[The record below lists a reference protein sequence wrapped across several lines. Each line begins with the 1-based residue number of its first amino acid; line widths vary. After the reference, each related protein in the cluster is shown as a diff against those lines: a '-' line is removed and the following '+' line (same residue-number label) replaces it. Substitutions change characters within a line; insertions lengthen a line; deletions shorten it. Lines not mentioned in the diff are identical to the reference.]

1 MNAGGAN
8 KLLLRLPA
16 GADVDN
22 WYAKKVM
29 NCDHFWL
36 VAGKESGMIIDNF
49 AAPTAAEKEAYR
61 FQSYDVWPN
70 LLNKG
75 WEVDH
80 SDTHVESRL
89 RRLQDWMVQSFGT
102 S

>member
-70 LLNKG
+70 LLDKG
-75 WEVDH
+75 WAVDS
-80 SDTHVESRL
+80 SDTHVKSRL
-89 RRLQDWMVQSFGT
+89 RRLHDWIVQSVGV